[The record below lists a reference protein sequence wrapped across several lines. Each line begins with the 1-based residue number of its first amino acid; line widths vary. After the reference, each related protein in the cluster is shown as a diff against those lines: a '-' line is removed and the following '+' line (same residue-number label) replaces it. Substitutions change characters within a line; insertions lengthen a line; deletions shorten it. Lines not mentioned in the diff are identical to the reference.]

1 MMTDEQRKQ
10 AKIERL
16 KWLRKQYIEL
26 EKGATPKEKKSLVLE
41 SAVLQ
46 KRLEVA
52 SRDR

>member
-1 MMTDEQRKQ
+1 MTDEQRKQ

-16 KWLRKQYIEL
+16 KKLQKQYRQLQI
-26 EKGATPKEKKSLVLE
+26 GATQKEKLALLCE